1 MPLGE
6 LIELRP
12 QTPVKYQSGGS
23 EFTQNPDGSEMVS
36 LFGPQQDNPDWE
48 QMAMGQMGGFSE
60 NLAENMAPS
69 QRHRLAQDL
78 CDFERVDLES
88 RKDWMELVNS
98 SLTLLGIS
106 KMDMS
111 RLPFV
116 GAAAMQHPILAEC
129 VTQFN
134 ANAIQEFF
142 PPTGPVKGDPQGD
155 VTDDL
160 EDSSERAANYMNY
173 YLTVEDVGYYADK
186 DQMLFYLP
194 IAGSAFVKGWQ
205 DPRSQMPQARYVKAD
220 DFIAPYFA
228 KDLENCPRYAH
239 RYQLEGHEIR
249 KAMVN
254 GEYIDLNL
262 PRPGMEI
269 ENGEDSMEDLS
280 DRRTRIIHQ
289 DDELFSILEY
299 HIDLVLDAGLDD
311 LAPEDRALPYIVV
324 VDKTSFE
331 ILSVRRN
338 WRQKDP
344 KMKKRIWFAHYK
356 FLPGLG
362 FYGWGFMHVIGS
374 LAEAISGSGRAILD
388 SALLATVS
396 GGFRAKDGV
405 KKAGSIA
412 VEPGKWKD
420 IDASMDELAKTFYTP
435 PVKEPSP
442 ALQQFFTSMVA
453 DARRFASLTEVLVGQ
468 ADNKA
473 PVGTTLALIE
483 QSMKLFTAIHKRIFA
498 AAREEFRMLRELIHD
513 YSPDSQYPYQL
524 NGKSQMAMKAD
535 FGDHTCFIPVA
546 DPNIISDIQ
555 RISLAQAVLELT
567 EKSPE
572 LYGPQQK
579 IEAHIRFLKAL
590 KVPDW
595 QKIAPSM
602 PTPTYMDPIGENQMM
617 MTGRPVRAYPGQKH
631 DAHNTIH
638 QWQIEQA
645 RNTLPPD
652 QFQHIYLSIS
662 SHMREHQALQMSEQ
676 VSAQMK
682 QAHGVP
688 LPPID
693 LYGPNKDEDPHV
705 EMAISIVAAGMLPP
719 ISPAMPGSAAAMAN
733 GQQAPDP
740 TQQEQQDIQASQAKV
755 QAAIQAKQQE
765 SGAKITRDT
774 QQFVADYHQKDQ
786 EHAQKL
792 RHMEDEHRA
801 RMDQIDRETA
811 ASILRQHAE
820 HRQSLNQDQ
829 DQHRQQVGN
838 ERVKHLSA
846 LSHGRDT
853 HEQGLKHGRRSA
865 NESLLATRQ
874 RRRASPGARKSPTKK
889 VA

>member
-1 MPLGE
+1 VPPGE

-12 QTPVKYQSGGS
+12 QQPVKYSAGGS
-23 EFTQNPDGSEMVS
+23 DFTKNPDGSELVS
-36 LFGPQQDNPDWE
+36 LFGADNRQDGDPDWKG
-48 QMAMGQMGGFSE
+48 MAMGGNPQGAFSE
-60 NLAENMAPS
+60 NLADNMSPS
-69 QRHRLAQDL
+69 QRHRLAQIL
-78 CDFERVDLES
+78 CEYERVDLDS
-88 RKDWMELVNS
+88 RKDWEDMLNS
-98 SLTLLGIS
+98 SMTLLGLTKI
-106 KMDMS
+106 DMS

-134 ANAIQEFF
+134 SNAIQEFF

-160 EDSSERAANYMNY
+160 EDMAERAANYMNY

-194 IAGSAFVKGWQ
+194 IAGSAFVKAWL
-205 DPRSQMPQARYVKAD
+205 DPRSQLPQARYVKSQ

-239 RYQLEGHEIR
+239 RYELEGHEIR
-249 KAMVN
+249 KGMQN
-254 GEYIDLNL
+254 GEYVDLNL
-262 PRPGMEI
+262 PRPGMLE
-269 ENGEDSMEDLS
+269 ENAEESMEDIA
-280 DRRTRIIHQ
+280 DRRTRQLHQ
-289 DDELFSILEY
+289 DDELFAILEY
-299 HIDLVLDAGLDD
+299 HVDLSLDPGLDD
-311 LAPEDRALPYIVV
+311 IADALDTDMPLPYIAV
-324 VDKTSFE
+324 VDKTSNE
-331 ILSVRRN
+331 LLALRRN
-338 WRQKDP
+338 WRQNDP

-362 FYGWGFMHVIGS
+362 FYGWGFMHIIGA

-396 GGFRAKDGV
+396 GGFRAKDGA
-405 KKAGSIA
+405 KKVGSIA

-442 ALQQFFTSMVA
+442 ALTQFFTAMVA

-513 YSPDSQYPYQL
+513 YSPDKQYPYQL
-524 NGKSQMAMKAD
+524 QGKAQMALKTD
-535 FGDHTCFIPVA
+535 FGDSTSFVPVA

-555 RISLAQAVLELT
+555 RISLAQAILELT
-567 EKSPE
+567 EKSPD
-572 LYGPQQK
+572 LYGPEQK

-602 PTPTYMDPIGENQMM
+602 PKPTYMDPIGENQMM
-617 MTGRPVRAYPGQKH
+617 MVGRPVRAYPGQKH
-631 DAHNTIH
+631 DSHNMIH

-652 QFQHIYLSIS
+652 QFQHIYLTIA
-662 SHMREHQALQMSEQ
+662 SHMREHQALMMSEQ

-682 QAHGVP
+682 QGHGVP

-693 LYGPNKDEDPHV
+693 IYGPNKDEDPHV
-705 EMAISIVAAGMLPP
+705 EMAISIIAAGMLPP
-719 ISPAMPGSAAAMAN
+719 ISPPMPGSAAAMAN

-740 TQQEQQDIQASQAKV
+740 TMQAQQDIQASQAKI
-755 QAAIQAKQQE
+755 QAAIQAKKQE
-765 SGAKITRDT
+765 SGAKIERDT
-774 QQFVADYHQKDQ
+774 QQFVAQYHQNDQ
-786 EHAQKL
+786 DHAQKL

-801 RMDQIDRETA
+801 KMHQIDQETA

-820 HRQSLNQDQ
+820 HRQ
-829 DQHRQQVGN
+829 QQSQQ
-838 ERVKHLSA
+838 RVTHLSA

-853 HEQGLKHGRRSA
+853 HEQTLKQGRRSA

-874 RRRASPGARKSPTKK
+874 KRRASPGARKSPTRK